1 MKTTLKRQGVLFIAA
16 LLLAGC
22 GGGGGGTGG
31 TGGTGGGSVQ
41 PGALETGGAGLP
53 IAQVVD
59 ATGSTVTANF
69 SSAVAI
75 NSEGV
80 VVGLAEVTAG
90 SPFVAALWSVNSTGD
105 ASVAPTPLAS
115 LVNGGFA
122 AAFAIDEA
130 GSAVGQ
136 ADNGTNLVAVIWTT
150 PTTPAALPA
159 PPNSGAS
166 AAYAISLDGTLVA
179 GEAVVGGS
187 TRAVLWS
194 ATGSA
199 FVTPPTLLPVN
210 IFANGSTLSPFNSAS
225 GVARVGSQ
233 EILVVGEVERG
244 NGNLHAALWRSVDA
258 GASFSAV
265 DLGNDYVAYAVNG
278 NRRVV
283 GESDSDQAPVAWDI
297 SDQGVAS
304 APISLGPAGS
314 AVAINSNSRIA
325 GWTGATTS
333 LASVWLGNT
342 PTALFA
348 SQSQA
353 YGINNEAQPL
363 VVGRNGNAGFVKRA
377 D

>member
-1 MKTTLKRQGVLFIAA
+1 MKTTIKLQGVLFLAA

-22 GGGGGGTGG
+22 GGGGSGGTVA
-31 TGGTGGGSVQ
+31 GTGGGGGAQ
-41 PGALETGGAGLP
+41 PGALETGGAGLA
-53 IAQVVD
+53 IEQVVD

-75 NSEGV
+75 NSDGL

-90 SPFVAALWSVNSTGD
+90 IPFVAALWSVNTAGD
-105 ASVAPTPLAS
+105 ASVAPTPLES
-115 LVNGGFA
+115 LINGGFA

-130 GSAVGQ
+130 GSVVGQ
-136 ADNGTNLVAVIWTT
+136 ADNGTNPVAVIWTT
-150 PTTPAALPA
+150 PATPVALPA
-159 PPNSGAS
+159 LANSGAS
-166 AAYAISLDGTLVA
+166 AAYAISTDGTLVV

-199 FVTPPTLLPVN
+199 FVNPPNLLPVN
-210 IFANGSTLSPFNSAS
+210 IFANGSTLSPFSSAS
-225 GVARVGSQ
+225 GVARVGAA

-244 NGNLHAALWRSVDA
+244 NGNIHAGLWRSVNA

-297 SDQGVAS
+297 SAQGVAS
-304 APISLGPAGS
+304 APISLAPAGG

-348 SQSQA
+348 SPSLA
-353 YGINNEAQPL
+353 YGITNEVQPL